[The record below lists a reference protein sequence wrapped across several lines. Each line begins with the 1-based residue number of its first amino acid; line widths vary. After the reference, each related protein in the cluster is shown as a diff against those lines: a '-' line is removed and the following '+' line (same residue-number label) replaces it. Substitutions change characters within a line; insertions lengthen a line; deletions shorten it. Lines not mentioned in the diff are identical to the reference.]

1 MLHPRSNTAVR
12 VNLSLIADR
21 SDDLRQRA
29 SATDGQTTAPTM
41 GGYHSLYRSG
51 VDRTACIVSS
61 KHAFHDHR
69 ESAHGSKPADCLE
82 VDRRIAGQPS
92 RPRSG
97 LLVGSHAID

>member
-1 MLHPRSNTAVR
+1 MLQPRSNTAVR

-21 SDDLRQRA
+21 SDDLRPRA

-92 RPRSG
+92 RPRHG